1 MQRLIDKIKGRSFQK
16 RIRADTSLI
25 DVENRTIPFII
36 VSKNNAGER
45 YDWWEGRVFIEELDV
60 KGADLT
66 QLRTFFKDHVP
77 SVDTA
82 IGRVENLR
90 IDGEEIKC
98 DVIFGSDDNS
108 QTVFKKYVEGILTD
122 VSIGYTVDDSN
133 SQLGKIKSANQGQF
147 SIEDRDSNTP
157 YLKKVWVVSTV
168 DYYLSD

>member
-16 RIRADTSLI
+16 RIRADTSFI

-122 VSIGYTVDDSN
+122 VSIGFIS
-133 SQLGKIKSANQGQF
+133 
-147 SIEDRDSNTP
+147 
-157 YLKKVWVVSTV
+157 
-168 DYYLSD
+168 